1 MRFTKLWLLAGVVFA
16 GLVLVATGSARQTS
30 SKAGGTLVVGLEQEP
45 GILNGQITGGDALAT
60 AYVLEPLFESAFK
73 LYPNFAFKPDLI
85 TSVKVQQH
93 PFRLTYHIK
102 KSAMWNDGGKKVPVT
117 AADFVFGWKTIMNKQ
132 NQILV
137 TTGYDQIKSATI
149 INKKTVRFTFST
161 PYAGYKLLFPGQ
173 VVLPSFALKG
183 QDFNKTWLNYI
194 NDPRNNK
201 PLSDGAFM
209 MPGPNA
215 WSHGHS
221 LTEVRNPLYWAGK
234 SKLAK
239 VVFTFSGDSQT
250 EAQQIKAGE
259 IDVFDPQPQAF
270 LVPLRHTAGIKTQT
284 ALGPIFEYLGFNM
297 GFHRSEPLLS
307 KLWFRQAFA
316 YGMDR
321 SAMVRALFSAT
332 GIAPGLPVFQNVW
345 IFAGSPYYK
354 KPWAYVT
361 HNAAKSIK
369 ILRAHGC
376 TGGPAKPGGS
386 GTYTCNG
393 VKASFRFQ
401 WRSPNQ
407 IRTSEFET
415 IKSQESA
422 IGIQL
427 TADSSTDLYTSRFP
441 RGDTDVYVAG
451 WQGSP
456 DLSGLDSIYACRNDA
471 TNYAQQNYQGYC
483 NAKVTRLLKR
493 VNLTFNTSLQAK
505 LFNQATAQIA
515 KDLAV
520 IPLYQKP
527 AWLVFRSKWKNLK
540 ENPTSETFLYNIN
553 RVTT

>member
-30 SKAGGTLVVGLEQEP
+30 HKAASTLVVGLEQEP
-45 GILNGQITGGDALAT
+45 GILNADITGGDALAT
-60 AYVLEPLFESAFK
+60 AYVLEPLFASSFK
-73 LYPNFAFKPDLI
+73 IYPNFAFKPDLI
-85 TSVKVQQH
+85 SRVKVQQN
-93 PFRLTYHIK
+93 PFRLTYYIK
-102 KSAMWNDGGKKVPVT
+102 KSAVWNDGGKKVPVT
-117 AADFVFGWKTIMNKQ
+117 AADYVFGWKTIMNPK
-132 NQILV
+132 NQILA
-137 TTGYDQIKSATI
+137 TTGYDQIKSATV
-149 INKKTVRFTFST
+149 INKKTVRFTFKT
-161 PYAGYKLLFPGQ
+161 PYAGYKLLFAGQ
-173 VVLPSFALKG
+173 GVLPSFALNG
-183 QDFNKTWLNYI
+183 QDFNKTWLNYV

-201 PLSDGAFM
+201 PLADGAFM
-209 MPGPNA
+209 MSGPNA

-221 LTEVRNPLYWAGK
+221 LTEVRNPLYWSGK

-284 ALGPIFEYLGFNM
+284 ALGPIFEYLGFNV

-307 KLWFRQAFA
+307 QLWFRQAFA
-316 YGMDR
+316 YGVDR
-321 SAMVRALFSAT
+321 TAMVRALFTST

-354 KPWAYVT
+354 KPWAYVK
-361 HNAAKSIK
+361 HNAAKAIK

-376 TGGPAKPGGS
+376 TGGPAKPGAG
-386 GTYTCNG
+386 GTYSCKG

-407 IRTSEFET
+407 IRTEEFET

-422 IGIQL
+422 IGINL

-441 RGDTDVYVAG
+441 RGDDDVFVAG

-456 DLSGLDSIYACRNDA
+456 DLSGLDNIYACRNDA

-493 VNLTFNTSLQAK
+493 VNLTFNTALQAK
-505 LFNQATAQIA
+505 LFNQATAQLA
-515 KDLAV
+515 HDLPV

-540 ENPTSETFLYNIN
+540 ENPTNETFLYNIN

>member
-1 MRFTKLWLLAGVVFA
+1 MM
-16 GLVLVATGSARQTS
+16 TGPGAWQHGRQ
-30 SKAGGTLVVGLEQEP
+30 
-45 GILNGQITGGDALAT
+45 
-60 AYVLEPLFESAFK
+60 
-73 LYPNFAFKPDLI
+73 
-85 TSVKVQQH
+85 
-93 PFRLTYHIK
+93 
-102 KSAMWNDGGKKVPVT
+102 
-117 AADFVFGWKTIMNKQ
+117 
-132 NQILV
+132 
-137 TTGYDQIKSATI
+137 
-149 INKKTVRFTFST
+149 
-161 PYAGYKLLFPGQ
+161 
-173 VVLPSFALKG
+173 
-183 QDFNKTWLNYI
+183 
-194 NDPRNNK
+194 
-201 PLSDGAFM
+201 
-209 MPGPNA
+209 
-215 WSHGHS
+215 

-234 SKLAK
+234 AKLSRI
-239 VVFTFSGDSQT
+239 VFNFSGDSQT

-297 GFHRSEPLLS
+297 GFHRSEPLL
-307 KLWFRQAFA
+307 KQLWFRQAFA

-321 SAMVRALFSAT
+321 TAMVRALFTAT

-345 IFAGSPYYK
+345 IFAGSPFYK
-354 KPWAYVT
+354 KPWAYVK
-361 HNAAKSIK
+361 HNAAKAIS
-369 ILRAHGC
+369 ILRKHGC

-386 GTYTCNG
+386 GTYTCGG
-393 VKASFRFQ
+393 VKAQFRFQ

-407 IRTSEFET
+407 IRTEEFET
-415 IKSQESA
+415 FKQQESA
-422 IGIQL
+422 IGIDL
-427 TADSSTDLYTSRFP
+427 VADSSTDLYTSRFP
-441 RGDTDVYVAG
+441 RGDDDVFVAG

-456 DLSGLDSIYACRNDA
+456 DLSGLDNIYACRNDA

-493 VNLTFNTSLQAK
+493 VNTTFNTALQAK

>member
-30 SKAGGTLVVGLEQEP
+30 HKAASTIVVGLEQEP
-45 GILNGQITGGDALAT
+45 GILNSNITGGDALAT
-60 AYVLEPLFESAFK
+60 AYVLEPMFEGSFK

-85 TSVKVQQH
+85 SRIKVQQN
-93 PFRLTYHIK
+93 PFRLTYYIK
-102 KSAMWNDGGKKVPVT
+102 KSAAWNDGGKKVAVT
-117 AADFVFGWKTIMNKQ
+117 AADYVFGWKTIMNKS
-132 NQILV
+132 NQILS
-137 TTGYDQIKSATI
+137 TTGYDQIKSARI
-149 INKKTVRFTFST
+149 LNKKTVRFTFST
-161 PYAGYKLLFPGQ
+161 PYAGYKLLFSGQ

-201 PLSDGAFM
+201 PIADGAFM
-209 MPGPNA
+209 MPNANA
-215 WSHGHS
+215 WAHGRS

-234 SKLAK
+234 AKLAK
-239 VVFTFSGDSQT
+239 IVFTFSGDSQT

-284 ALGPIFEYLGFNM
+284 ALGPIFEYLGFNV

-307 KLWFRQAFA
+307 QLWFRQAFA

-321 SAMVRALFSAT
+321 AAMVRALFTAT

-354 KPWAYVT
+354 KPWAYVK
-361 HNAAKSIK
+361 HNAAKAIK

-376 TGGPAKPGGS
+376 TGGPAKPGAG
-386 GTYTCNG
+386 GTYTCKG

-407 IRTSEFET
+407 IRTEEFET

-422 IGIQL
+422 VGINL

-441 RGDTDVYVAG
+441 RGDDDVFVAG

-456 DLSGLDSIYACRNDA
+456 DLSGLDNIYACRNDQ

-493 VNLTFNTSLQAK
+493 VNLTFNTSVQAK